1 MNRGGLG
8 FLDENGQLILP
19 LDFLE
24 HLSVTE
30 GGPLYGC
37 YYPNSSSPHPNSS
50 STIEHDFMLTPVPPR
65 FWSRCARLV
74 VRLKHQ
80 PGALR
85 PLALLLAEHNVA
97 ILHSECSRSGHRYST
112 WSLHVTFETFEKP
125 GRFDSRRSLY
135 SRVDNARRE
144 LEKTIQRELRD
155 TVLFVDES
163 DVELRQ
169 PVRSWP
175 HTSLAYFHHYLGK
188 ALEKDTFRVHC
199 TADGVLHPEHTD
211 RFYSLITELSE
222 SAAEPVAPAVVY
234 ANLDTHFFSVRLGL
248 VPNKYINNFF
258 EITVVHQR
266 AGGPDSC
273 LGLMAHVLGLLGDEY
288 TVWRTYN
295 YIKRNARSG
304 SEGRIVLL
312 VEDRSEKH
320 WTDPLGCIE
329 KAQNRLPKGSALG
342 TGRHSRLKDIF
353 LFPLTPDNVRSKLGL
368 QSRVHKVPPYAVFI
382 SFHHADRL
390 HAEQIKVA
398 LEKEGLPAF
407 LAGSQPLELGRR
419 ISSKVRDA
427 ILDSQ
432 EMCVLC
438 TENSMR
444 SIWVATEWGAAWAL
458 GKLIVPVTHGVDFNS
473 LPIRLSDVGGLPFSD
488 LETYVRSVMN
498 RRVESGWGTQDMR

>member
-8 FLDENGQLILP
+8 FLDKNGQLILP

-37 YYPNSSSPHPNSS
+37 YYPSSSSPHPNPS

-85 PLALLLAEHNVA
+85 PLALLLTEHKVA

-112 WSLHVTFETFEKP
+112 WSFHVTFEALEEP
-125 GRFDSRRSLY
+125 GDFDPQQSLY
-135 SRVDNARRE
+135 PGVDNARRE
-144 LEKTIQRELRD
+144 LEETIQRELCD
-155 TVLFVDES
+155 TILFVDES

-175 HTSLAYFHHYLGK
+175 HTSLAYFHHYLGD
-188 ALEKDTFRVHC
+188 ALESDTFRVHC
-199 TADGVLHPEHTD
+199 TADGVLHPDETE

-222 SAAEPVAPAVVY
+222 TTAEPVAPAVVY
-234 ANLDTHFFSVRLGL
+234 ADLDTHFFAVRLGL
-248 VPNKYINNFF
+248 VPNKHINNFF

-266 AGGPDSC
+266 AGGPDTC
-273 LGLMAHVLGLLGDEY
+273 LGLMAHILGLLGDEY

-312 VEDRSEKH
+312 VEDRSAGH
-320 WTDPLGCIE
+320 ADPLDCID
-329 KAQNRLPKGSALG
+329 KARNRLPQGKALG
-342 TGRHSRLKDIF
+342 TGSHSRLKHID
-353 LFPLTPDNVRSKLGL
+353 LFPLTPANVRTRLGV
-368 QSRVHKVPPYAVFI
+368 QSRVHGVPPHAVFI
-382 SFHHADRL
+382 SFHHPDRGL
-390 HAEQIKVA
+390 AEQVKDA
-398 LEKEGLPAF
+398 LEKEGLPAY
-407 LAGSQPLELGRR
+407 LADVRAGVQ
-419 ISSKVRDA
+419 ISPEIREA
-427 ILDSQ
+427 ILNSQ

-438 TENSMR
+438 TETSLS

-458 GKLIVPVTHGVDFNS
+458 GKLIVPVTHGVEFND
-473 LPIRLSDVGGLPFSD
+473 LPIRLSDVLSVRFSD
-488 LETYVRSVMN
+488 LETYVQTVKL
-498 RRVESGWGTQDMR
+498 RRAERGWGTQGMR